1 MSLDPR
7 ARRQAIVVMV
17 IAALCYCLSDYY
29 TPFRSPA
36 WGQILSRLGL
46 PAAQDSVLRNHT
58 WDGVLFYVLI
68 PVLTILALRQ
78 NPLRWGLGLGR
89 LRWTIGLT
97 AAGAGGV
104 TLLLLVAMRL
114 PILQRYYAPLGPQG
128 ALWPWIGLF
137 TIDMLAWEYF
147 FRSFILFGL
156 EPALGELAIYVQMIP
171 FAIAHLGKPS
181 IETIS
186 SIAGGILIG
195 YLVRWCRSFWP
206 AFVLHL
212 IIALT
217 MYTL

>member
-1 MSLDPR
+1 MNPDPR

-17 IAALCYCLSDYY
+17 IATLCYCLSDYY
-29 TPFRSPA
+29 TPFRSA
-36 WGQILSRLGL
+36 GWGQILSRLGL

-68 PVLTILALRQ
+68 PALTVLALRQ

-89 LRWTIGLT
+89 WRWTMGMT

-104 TLLLLVAMRL
+104 TLLLLVAVRL

-137 TIDMLAWEYF
+137 TVDMLAWEYF
-147 FRSFILFGL
+147 FRSFMLFGL

-171 FAIAHLGKPS
+171 FAIAHLGKPG

>member
-1 MSLDPR
+1 MSVDAR
-7 ARRQAIVVMV
+7 ARKQAIVVMV
-17 IAALCYCLSDYY
+17 IATLCYCLSDYY
-29 TPFRSPA
+29 APFRSPG
-36 WGQILSRLGL
+36 WGQILSWLGM

-68 PVLTILALRQ
+68 PLLATLALRQ

-89 LRWTIGLT
+89 WRWTVGLS

-104 TLLLLVAMRL
+104 ALLLLIAVRL
-114 PILQRYYAPLGPQG
+114 PVLQRYYAPLGPQG

-137 TIDMLAWEYF
+137 AIDMLAWEYF
-147 FRSFILFGL
+147 FRSFMLFGL

-171 FAIAHLGKPS
+171 FAIAHLGKPG

-186 SIAGGILIG
+186 SVAGGILIG
-195 YLVRWCRSFWP
+195 YIVRWCRSFWP